1 MRDSK
6 SSATGRRV
14 RLLLC
19 VPAVLLAGIALSVQG
34 LAQNDALLS
43 GFMNPPD
50 SAKPR
55 VWWHWMNGNVS
66 KEGIK
71 ADLEW
76 MKRVG
81 IGGFQNFDGGNM
93 GSAAASGRKPVAFLS
108 PEWKDAFKYAATLA
122 DQLGL
127 EMARASSP
135 GWSETGGPWVKPAEA
150 MKKFV
155 WTETSVEGGKPFTGK
170 LPQPPNTTGAFQN
183 IPGSGNAQGAE
194 QLSPYGPWYADA
206 AVVAFRVADRAK
218 SLAELQP
225 KLSSSGGAF
234 TLAALTDGDYA
245 KPTLLPAAPVGEKS
259 WLQFEFANPQTVYGM
274 SLFTGAGGR
283 GGFGGGPSNQNLEM
297 SENGQD
303 FRVVAPIG
311 GRTISFAPVTARYF
325 RFTVITQPPAAN
337 AGGARGGEGFGGGG
351 GGRGAGGGGGRGQ
364 GGGTPAPA
372 GTQIAEFALYTSPR
386 VNRVEDKAAFST
398 GNGVAN
404 MPTPPLPDGAA
415 IRKADVIDLTAQMK
429 PDGSLTWTPPAGN
442 WRVVRLGYSL
452 LGAFNRPAPPDAT
465 GLEAD
470 KLSRKHMTAYYT
482 YYLDQLKAAAG
493 DEMGQRGLQYIL
505 NDSWEAGQA
514 NWTDEMMAEFSRRR
528 GYDMKPWLPA
538 LVGHVVESSEASD
551 RFLWD
556 FRKTIAELTAE
567 NNYDLLGDMAKAR
580 GLKGRYS
587 ESHETGRVF
596 IADGMD
602 VKRNSAI
609 PMSAMWAVNAQGV
622 GSPWGGATNQN
633 ARIQLAYAADDQ
645 ESASVAHIYG
655 QNIAAAESL
664 TGGAAYSWYPE
675 TLKSTADAEM
685 AFGIN
690 RFVIH
695 TSAHQATEDLPG
707 ITLGVGQW
715 FTRHETWAEMAK
727 PWTTYLSRSCFLLQ
741 QGVYGADIL
750 YYYGDDANVT
760 GLFNQAH
767 PALPEGYPFDYASS
781 DVVANRLTSTGGR
794 LTTASGMSYRLL
806 VLDKNTQRNTPLP
819 VLRKIRDYVNAGAV
833 VVGAKPIASPSN
845 SDDQVEFK
853 RIADELWGSGT
864 GERTVGKGKVFAGM
878 TAEETVKALKI
889 EPDFEYVKPQ
899 PDTLLMFVHRRLS
912 DGEIYWVDNR
922 HYRDENLEVTF
933 RVSGK
938 APELWHADTGVVE
951 PVSYKVV
958 NGRTVVPL
966 HLNSDDAVFVVFRKR
981 ATEPSLTVAA
991 KKETQLATV
1000 EGSWTVAFQANRGAP
1015 AQATFDRLASWTEN
1029 SDAGVKYFS
1038 GMATYTKTIQA
1049 PADWLNRGAEI
1060 WLDLGDVKDIAEV
1073 SVNGKLV
1080 AAAWRPPFRVNLTGA
1095 LKTGANT
1102 LEVKVANVWVNRIIG
1117 DQQPGA
1123 QKITTVQSYRADS
1136 PLLPSGLLG
1145 PVKMVSVSK

>member
-1 MRDSK
+1 MKFR
-6 SSATGRRV
+6 GQVRR
-14 RLLLC
+14 L
-19 VPAVLLAGIALSVQG
+19 ALSALAVVVVGALAG
-34 LAQNDALLS
+34 LAQNAADPIRS
-43 GFMNPPD
+43 GFLNPPD

-66 KEGIK
+66 KEGTK

-76 MKRVG
+76 MKRAG
-81 IGGFQNFDGGNM
+81 IGGFQNFDGGM
-93 GSAAASGRKPVAFLS
+93 GSPAPGAKRVDFLS

-135 GWSETGGPWVKPAEA
+135 GWSETGGPWVKPEQA

-155 WTETSVEGGKPFTGK
+155 WTETRVEGGKPFTGK
-170 LPQPPNTTGAFQN
+170 LARPSDVTGAFQN
-183 IPGSGNAQGAE
+183 VAGSGNAQGAE
-194 QLSPYGPWYADA
+194 QPSRYGPWYADA
-206 AVVAFRVADRAK
+206 AVIAFRLPGSDK
-218 SLAELQP
+218 SLTELQP
-225 KLSSSGGAF
+225 KVSSSGGDF
-234 TLAALTDGDYA
+234 TLSALTDGDYA
-245 KPTLLPAAPVGEKS
+245 KPTLLPAAPLGEKA
-259 WLQFEFANPQTVYGM
+259 WLQFEFAAPQSIYGM
-274 SLFTGAGGR
+274 SLFTGAAGR
-283 GGFGGGPSNQNLEM
+283 GGFGGGPSNQNLET
-297 SENGQD
+297 SDNGQD
-303 FRVVAPIG
+303 FRVAASLPG
-311 GRTISFAPVTARYF
+311 GARTISFAPVTAKYF
-325 RFTVITQPPAAN
+325 RFTVLTQPPPTN
-337 AGGARGGEGFGGGG
+337 AGGARGMGAGGGQQGGGG
-351 GGRGAGGGGGRGQ
+351 GGRGVGGAGRGPGGGA
-364 GGGTPAPA
+364 PAPA
-372 GTQIAEFALYTSPR
+372 GTQIAEFALYTAPR
-386 VNRVEDKAAFST
+386 VNRAEDKAAFSSA
-398 GNGVAN
+398 NGVSN
-404 MPTPPLPDGAA
+404 SPTPAVPPGGAVS
-415 IRKADVIDLTAQMK
+415 KGDVIDLTARMQ
-429 PDGSLTWTPPAGN
+429 PDGTLNWTAPAGN
-442 WRVVRLGYSL
+442 WCVLRLGYSL

-482 YYLDQLKAAAG
+482 YYLDQLKDAAG
-493 DEMGQRGLQYIL
+493 AEMGQRGLQYIL

-514 NWTDEMMAEFSRRR
+514 NWTDEMVAEFTKRR

-538 LVGHVVESSEASD
+538 LAGHVVESSEASD

-556 FRKTIAELTAE
+556 FRNTIADLTAE
-567 NNYDLLGDMAKAR
+567 NNYDLLGEMVKAR
-580 GLKGRYS
+580 GMKGRYS
-587 ESHETGRVF
+587 ESHETGRVY

-609 PMSAMWAVNAQGV
+609 PMGAMWAVNAQGV

-633 ARIQLAYAADDQ
+633 GRFQLAYAADDQ

-675 TLKSTADAEM
+675 LLKSTADAEM

-715 FTRHETWAEMAK
+715 FTRHETWAEVAK
-727 PWTTYLSRSCFLLQ
+727 PWTNYLARSCFMLQ

-750 YYYGDDANVT
+750 YYYGDDANIT

-806 VLDKNTQRNTPLP
+806 VLDKNAQRMQLA
-819 VLRKIRDYVNAGAV
+819 VLRKIRDYVNAGAA
-833 VVGAKPIASPSN
+833 VVGLKPTESPTN

-853 RIADELWGSGT
+853 RIADELWAPNT

-878 TAEETVKALKI
+878 TAADAVKALKI
-889 EPDFEYVKPQ
+889 DPDFEYVKPQ
-899 PDTLLMFVHRRLS
+899 PDTLLMFVHRKLS
-912 DGEIYWVDNR
+912 DGEVYWVDNR
-922 HYRDENLEVTF
+922 HYRDENVEATF
-933 RVSGK
+933 RVAGK
-938 APELWHADTGVVE
+938 APELWHADTGVIE
-951 PVSYKVV
+951 PASYKVV

-966 HLNSDDAVFVVFRKR
+966 HLIGDDAVFVVFRKP
-981 ATEPSLTVAA
+981 AMAPSLTIAG
-991 KKETQLATV
+991 KKETQLAAV
-1000 EGSWTVAFQANRGAP
+1000 EGSWTVAFQPNRGAP
-1015 AQATFDRLASWTEN
+1015 AQATFDRLTSWTEN
-1029 SDAGVKYFS
+1029 SDPGVKYFS
-1038 GMATYTKTIQA
+1038 GLATYTKTVQA
-1049 PADWLNRGAEI
+1049 SAAWFNRGAEI

-1073 SVNGKLV
+1073 AVNGRPV
-1080 AAAWRPPFRVNLTGA
+1080 GAAWRTPFRVNLTGA
-1095 LKTGANT
+1095 LKAGANT

-1123 QKITTVQSYRADS
+1123 TKITTVSSYRADS

-1145 PVKMVSVSK
+1145 PVKLVSVGK

>member
-1 MRDSK
+1 VKLWNRLS
-6 SSATGRRV
+6 RV
-14 RLLLC
+14 AL
-19 VPAVLLAGIALSVQG
+19 PALAVIAVGTLVG
-34 LAQNDALLS
+34 LAQNGADPILS
-43 GFMNPPD
+43 GFQNPPD

-93 GSAAASGRKPVAFLS
+93 GSAAASTRKPVAFLS
-108 PEWKDAFKYAATLA
+108 PEWKDAFRYAATLA

-135 GWSETGGPWVKPAEA
+135 GWSETGGPWVKPEQA

-155 WTETSVEGGKPFTGK
+155 WTETRVEGGKPFAGK
-170 LPQPPNTTGAFQN
+170 LAQPPAITGAFQN
-183 IPGSGNAQGAE
+183 VPGSGNAQGSE
-194 QLSPYGPWYADA
+194 QISPYRPWYADA
-206 AVVAFRVADRAK
+206 AVVAFRVPDAEK
-218 SLAELQP
+218 SMAELQP
-225 KLSSSGGAF
+225 KITSSGGAF
-234 TLAALTDGDYA
+234 TLDALTDGDYA
-245 KPTLLPAAPVGEKS
+245 KPTLLPAAPVGEKA
-259 WLQFEFANPQTVYGM
+259 WLQFEFAAPQTVYGM
-274 SLFTGAGGR
+274 SLYTGSAGR
-283 GGFGGGPSNQNLEM
+283 GGFGGGPANQNLET
-297 SENGQD
+297 SDNGQD
-303 FRVVAPIG
+303 FRVAAALPG
-311 GRTISFAPVTARYF
+311 GARTVSFPPVTAKYF
-325 RFTVITQPPAAN
+325 RFTVITQPAQAN
-337 AGGARGGEGFGGGG
+337 AGARGGMGMGGG
-351 GGRGAGGGGGRGQ
+351 GGRGGEGGRG
-364 GGGTPAPA
+364 GRGAGAPAPA
-372 GTQIAEFALYTSPR
+372 GTQIAEFALHTAPR
-386 VNRVEDKAAFST
+386 INRAEDKAAFSSAS
-398 GNGVAN
+398 GMAN
-404 MPTPPLPDGAA
+404 SPTPSVPSSGAIA
-415 IRKADVIDLTAQMK
+415 KADVIDLTARMQ
-429 PDGSLTWTPPAGN
+429 PDGTLNWTPPAGN
-442 WRVVRLGYSL
+442 WRVLRIGYSL

-482 YYLDQLKAAAG
+482 YYLDQLKGAAG

-514 NWTDEMMAEFSRRR
+514 NWTDDMIAEFTKRR

-538 LVGHVVESSEASD
+538 LVGNVVESAEASD
-551 RFLWD
+551 RFLFD
-556 FRKTIAELTAE
+556 FRKTIADLTAE
-567 NNYDLLGDMAKAR
+567 NNYDLLGEMVKAR
-580 GLKGRYS
+580 GMKGRYS
-587 ESHETGRVF
+587 ESHETGRVY

-633 ARIQLAYAADDQ
+633 GRFQLAYAADDQ

-675 TLKSTADAEM
+675 TLKSTADTEM

-715 FTRHETWAEMAK
+715 FTRHETWAELAK
-727 PWTTYLSRSCFLLQ
+727 PWTTYLTRSCFMLQ

-750 YYYGDDANVT
+750 YYYGGDANIT

-767 PALPEGYPFDYASS
+767 PALPEGYPFDYANS
-781 DVVANRLTSTGGR
+781 DVVVNRLASTGGR
-794 LTTASGMSYRLL
+794 LTTTTGMSYRML
-806 VLDKNTQRNTPLP
+806 VMDRNTERNTPLS
-819 VLRKIRDYVNAGAV
+819 VLRKIRDYINAGAV
-833 VVGAKPIASPSN
+833 VVGAKPAASPSN
-845 SDDQVEFK
+845 SDDQAEFQ
-853 RIADELWGSGT
+853 RIANELWGSGA

-878 TAEETVKALKI
+878 TAADAVKALKI
-889 EPDFEYVKPQ
+889 DPDFEYSKPQ
-899 PDTLLMFVHRRLS
+899 PDTLLMFVHRKVS

-938 APELWHADTGVVE
+938 APELWHADTGVIE
-951 PVSYKVV
+951 PASYKMV

-981 ATEPSLTVAA
+981 ATAPSLTVPE
-991 KKETQLATV
+991 KKETELAGV
-1000 EGSWTVAFQANRGAP
+1000 DGSWTVAFQPNRGAP
-1015 AQATFDRLASWTEN
+1015 AQATFAQLASWAEN
-1029 SDAGVKYFS
+1029 SDPGVKYFS
-1038 GMATYTKTIQA
+1038 GMATYTKTVQV
-1049 PADWLNRGAEI
+1049 PAAWFGRGAEI

-1073 SVNGKLV
+1073 AVNGKTV
-1080 AAAWRPPFRVNLTGA
+1080 VAAWRPPFRVNLTGA
-1095 LKTGANT
+1095 LKAGENR

-1145 PVKMVSVSK
+1145 PVKFVSVTQ